1 MIMMIRDGDGAGGN
15 ETDDTLLAS
24 DRSYHSVNEKR
35 LIETCGVMN
44 F

>member
-1 MIMMIRDGDGAGGN
+1 MVDGADAN
-15 ETDDTLLAS
+15 KTDDTLLAS